1 MYGTLKKII
10 AFAGSKE
17 GLLKKSLL
25 FAFLSGLFAALQFA
39 ALFIV
44 VEALVSDNRDRRFI
58 WISLGIMAVSLVG
71 RIITTY
77 FSTMEQTETGYSM
90 VCLLYTSLSK
100 NKFTMQCHD
109 RSLYNG
115 GSVVAFFYFPFRIQP
130 FYHFPDCSI

>member
-44 VEALVSDNRDRRFI
+44 VEALPITGTDGLSGFLWASWLFPWLEGSSRPISPRWSRRKPATV
-58 WISLGIMAVSLVG
+58 W
-71 RIITTY
+71 
-77 FSTMEQTETGYSM
+77 
-90 VCLLYTSLSK
+90 
-100 NKFTMQCHD
+100 
-109 RSLYNG
+109 
-115 GSVVAFFYFPFRIQP
+115 
-130 FYHFPDCSI
+130 

>member
-1 MYGTLKKII
+1 MYGTLKKIF

-44 VEALVSDNRDRRFI
+44 VEALVSDNRDSRFI

-77 FSTMEQTETGYSM
+77 FSTMEQTETGYCM
-90 VCLLYTSLSK
+90 VAENVSTSETGCVTSRWDILTRTVSGTLPLSLPP
-100 NKFTMQCHD
+100 
-109 RSLYNG
+109 R
-115 GSVVAFFYFPFRIQP
+115 
-130 FYHFPDCSI
+130 

>member
-25 FAFLSGLFAALQFA
+25 FALLSGLFAALQFA

-58 WISLGIMAVSLVG
+58 WISLGIMPVILIPVRAV
-71 RIITTY
+71 
-77 FSTMEQTETGYSM
+77 FSHA
-90 VCLLYTSLSK
+90 VCRPLCS
-100 NKFTMQCHD
+100 D
-109 RSLYNG
+109 RR
-115 GSVVAFFYFPFRIQP
+115 V
-130 FYHFPDCSI
+130 SI